1 MADLSLS
8 TVLGLKIETTSG
20 TFTAPSSSTD
30 LVTVADLKPTI
41 DGLTVDIKEFT
52 GSVNRPGP
60 IVLGKTF
67 SVSGRLLLRGPG
79 GSSPPTADGW
89 NPGRILR
96 AAGLAEVVVSTAVP
110 VSPEAVGP
118 GGSTTTVELG
128 ATASATA
135 DLYRGKLISLSLLGS
150 GKPGLTGV
158 RTNSTAKI
166 AALMET
172 ATAPQTSGNW
182 QLIKQLAYIL
192 SSAAAPTLSVSC
204 WVGSRRI
211 DARGC
216 AISAFKIVMPT
227 SSRDGQDVPSIE
239 FTLTGDVQAIADD
252 TAPQA
257 PANLAVPPFRD
268 GKMWVAN
275 TQLGGSSL
283 TIDFGATIGY
293 PPNPNKPTG
302 NDAAQVTETKR
313 TVNLTLNQ
321 VALATF
327 NDVGL
332 ADAQSYNSI
341 FALWGLAVGNNFAV
355 MVTDARFNYRSPDNS
370 GAFVTSTGDAYVDGG
385 DKTIALVIGYPPS
398 F

>member
-8 TVLGLKIETTSG
+8 TVLGIKVETTSG
-20 TFTAPSSSTD
+20 TFLAPSSSTD

-79 GSSPPTADGW
+79 GSAPPSADGW
-89 NPGRILR
+89 VPGRILR
-96 AAGLAEVVVSTAVP
+96 AAGLAEVVVATAVP
-110 VSPEAVGP
+110 VAAEVVGP
-118 GGSTTTVELG
+118 GGSTTSVELG
-128 ATASATA
+128 TTASATV
-135 DLYRGKLISLSLLGS
+135 DLYKGKLIGLTALGA
-150 GKPGLTGV
+150 GKVGLTGV
-158 RTNSTAKI
+158 RTNSALKI
-166 AALMET
+166 ATLMET
-172 ATAPQTSGNW
+172 AAAAITAGNW

-192 SSAAAPTLSVSC
+192 SSATAPTLSVSC
-204 WVGSRRI
+204 WIGSRRI

-216 AISAFKIVMPT
+216 AISSFKINMPT
-227 SSRDGQDVPSIE
+227 SGREGQDVPSIE
-239 FTLTGDVQAIADD
+239 FTLTGDVQATADD

-257 PANLAVPPFRD
+257 PAGLAVPPFRD
-268 GKMWVAN
+268 GKMWIAN

-283 TIDFGATIGY
+283 SIDFGATIGY

-321 VALATF
+321 TTLAAF
-327 NDVGL
+327 NDVAI
-332 ADAQSYNSI
+332 ADAQSYQSI

-385 DKTIALVIGYPPS
+385 DKTIALVIGYPATY
-398 F
+398 

>member
-1 MADLSLS
+1 MADLSLA

-20 TFTAPSSSTD
+20 TFSAPSSSTD

-52 GSVNRPGP
+52 GTINRPGP

-79 GSSPPTADGW
+79 GSTPPTADGW
-89 NPGRILR
+89 VPGRLLR
-96 AAGLAEVVVSTAVP
+96 AAGLAEVVVSSAVP
-110 VSPEAVGP
+110 AAPEAVA
-118 GGSTTTVELG
+118 GGTTTTVTLG
-128 ATASATA
+128 TTASTTV
-135 DLYRGKLISLSLLGS
+135 DLYRGKLIALDALGA
-150 GKPGLTGV
+150 GKVGLTGV
-158 RTNSTAKI
+158 RRNDGSKVAT
-166 AALMET
+166 LMET
-172 ATAPQTSGNW
+172 AAAALSTGNW

-192 SSAAAPTLSVSC
+192 SSAVAPTLSVSC
-204 WVGSRRI
+204 WIGSRRI

-227 SSRDGQDVPSIE
+227 SSRDSQDVPSIE
-239 FTLTGDVQAIADD
+239 FTLTGDIQAVADD

-257 PANLAVPPFRD
+257 PASLAVPPFRD
-268 GKMWVAN
+268 GKLWIAN

-302 NDAAQVTETKR
+302 NDAAQTTETKR

-321 VALATF
+321 TTLAAF
-327 NDVGL
+327 NDVAL

-341 FALWGLAVGNNFAV
+341 FALWGLAIGNNFAV

-385 DKTIALVIGYPPS
+385 DKTIALVIGYPS
-398 F
+398 SY